1 MLTGPQVILTLKI
14 AVLAVTVLL
23 LFSLL
28 ALVRGQYRLH
38 GRINVVFFI
47 LTVGALVGLEV
58 VTRLIDPNVFSY
70 IEDDPAAKRALTI
83 HLCFSLPSAAV
94 MPAMLYTGFTHR
106 RNLHLMLA
114 AVFGIL
120 WTGTFVTGIFFLR

>member
-1 MLTGPQVILTLKI
+1 MLTGPQVILALKV

-23 LFSLL
+23 LFSLA
-28 ALVRGQYRLH
+28 ALLRGRYRLH
-38 GRINVVFFI
+38 GRINIVFFA

-58 VTRLIDPNVFSY
+58 ITRLIDPNVFSY
-70 IEDDPAAKRALTI
+70 IEEDPAAKRALSI
-83 HLCFSLPSAAV
+83 HLCFSLPAAAV

-114 AVFGIL
+114 AVFGVL
-120 WTGTFVTGIFFLR
+120 WTGTFVTGIFYLR